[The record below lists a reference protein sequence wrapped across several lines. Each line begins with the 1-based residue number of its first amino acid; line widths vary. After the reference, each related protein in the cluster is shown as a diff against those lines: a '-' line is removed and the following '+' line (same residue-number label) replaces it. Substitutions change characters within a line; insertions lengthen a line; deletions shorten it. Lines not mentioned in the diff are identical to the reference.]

1 MLFLLAEYFLT
12 GTKKDAKVGVENV
25 LGGALLHLILYLW
38 EALSTEQH
46 PRDCISLGITTFGD
60 EVEDS

>member
-1 MLFLLAEYFLT
+1 MLE
-12 GTKKDAKVGVENV
+12 
-25 LGGALLHLILYLW
+25 GALLHLILYLW

-46 PRDCISLGITTFGD
+46 LRDCISLGITTFGD